1 MVVEVNA
8 TSVHTFAVDN
18 SIMITDKS
26 GDSIELKGLSA
37 EQLDSM
43 AANWLRDRIRQD
55 RDTIQKD
62 RDFRLTILQTD
73 LNNLWPAESAVWVTT
88 GPTIVGPI
96 LTYSHLIMAN
106 FNESWPDKYTAIA
119 DCSDAISQLI
129 VIMDNTSIIS
139 ELNEH
144 VDREDLNLND
154 YGDLRNYLSRLSNLI
169 PDLQCKYKLQDA
181 GLCK

>member
-1 MVVEVNA
+1 
-8 TSVHTFAVDN
+8 
-18 SIMITDKS
+18 
-26 GDSIELKGLSA
+26 
-37 EQLDSM
+37 
-43 AANWLRDRIRQD
+43 
-55 RDTIQKD
+55 
-62 RDFRLTILQTD
+62 
-73 LNNLWPAESAVWVTT
+73 
-88 GPTIVGPI
+88 
-96 LTYSHLIMAN
+96 MAN